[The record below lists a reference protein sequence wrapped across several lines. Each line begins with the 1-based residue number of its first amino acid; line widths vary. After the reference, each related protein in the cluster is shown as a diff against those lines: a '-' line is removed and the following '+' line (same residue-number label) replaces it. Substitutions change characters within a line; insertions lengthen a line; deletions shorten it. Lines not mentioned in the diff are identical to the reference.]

1 MDVGMSIASS
11 VFELKKVNGNLKIIE
26 LVKSG
31 MNVGKDIMGTMANTL
46 ILAYIGGA
54 FSLVLLAAN
63 APFIK
68 LVNLNSIATEI
79 TAAIVGS
86 IGIVL
91 CVPIT
96 SVISGYHIGGYFA
109 KNSTE

>member
-1 MDVGMSIASS
+1 
-11 VFELKKVNGNLKIIE
+11 
-26 LVKSG
+26 

-54 FSLVLLAAN
+54 FSLALLAAN
-63 APFIK
+63 APLVK
-68 LVNLNSIATEI
+68 LINLNSIATEI
-79 TAAIVGS
+79 TAAITGS

-96 SVISGYHIGGYFA
+96 AIIAGYLIGRQ
-109 KNSTE
+109 KST